1 MKITI
6 PQANIARSSVQQVN
20 VGEVKIGA
28 VKIDQLMLN
37 NVHVQSSTG
46 IAEMR
51 NVNVALTMVFG
62 LDWRVGVTISMPDG
76 IPDVDF
82 SDSGTLDLGTLRLGI
97 GLGDVALPGLAALAF
112 DVSNLA
118 VNDLSAIVGPIKN
131 LKLGAALAERIQA
144 QNLVTPSNGF
154 DITGL
159 GVAGISAVGI
169 DVPDAAIAAATIG
182 RVSGSLPIAALRIPS
197 VELPQ
202 AAIPRL
208 ASQTV
213 DATSN
218 PVVSKMPTVDVGLLA
233 ATLKVTTTA
242 AFHLDELR
250 IDNIRASASIGEIA
264 LKNVVLPYEV
274 LDITLSQIGIE
285 TIEVPQLEVN

>member
-1 MKITI
+1 APSSFEFIGKPTLQSKQQLSEARNGFAQRLFAKGLCRNREIPPMKITI

-97 GLGDVALPGLAALAF
+97 GLGDVTLPGLAALAF

-159 GVAGISAVGI
+159 GVAGISA
-169 DVPDAAIAAATIG
+169 
-182 RVSGSLPIAALRIPS
+182 
-197 VELPQ
+197 
-202 AAIPRL
+202 
-208 ASQTV
+208 
-213 DATSN
+213 
-218 PVVSKMPTVDVGLLA
+218 
-233 ATLKVTTTA
+233 
-242 AFHLDELR
+242 
-250 IDNIRASASIGEIA
+250 
-264 LKNVVLPYEV
+264 
-274 LDITLSQIGIE
+274 
-285 TIEVPQLEVN
+285 